1 MRMLQG
7 FLLLGG
13 QPPWSIKTGT
23 GLFQVTDHVHFQMGK
38 VRTPVLQQ
46 VAVAPAM
53 ALIAGLGA
61 GDHGFTPADVLLVE
75 DVAALAGE
83 TRREHWIGLL
93 GDSSPS
99 QTGEQPGLGCVLILV
114 TGAAVLPG

>member
-13 QPPWSIKTGT
+13 QPLRSIKTGA
-23 GLFQVTDHVHFQMGK
+23 GLFQVTDHIRLQMDK
-38 VRTPVLQQ
+38 VRTPVPQQ
-46 VAVAPAM
+46 VTVALAM

-61 GDHGFTPADVLLVE
+61 GDHGFTPADVLFVE

-83 TRREHWIGLL
+83 TRREHWIGLP
-93 GDSSPS
+93 GNTSPS
-99 QTGEQPGLGCVLILV
+99 QTGEQPGLGEMLILV
-114 TGAAVLPG
+114 TRTAVLPG